1 MTGLGPD
8 RFIMVGETP
17 YAHEREGLELIR
29 SSLPDRDP
37 YHARCLV
44 DLVDRDAGR
53 LYEIDA
59 IVLGYAAIFLVEL
72 KHYEGRI
79 EGDEHG
85 WTWTPPGSRP
95 LLRDNPF
102 SATYRKAQAL
112 ASRLAKHYG
121 GPGPLPWVQPLIVL
135 SNAEVENRLSP
146 EGKMAVVTRE
156 GIADAIM
163 RSRFP
168 NPPRQAQG
176 PRIDEPTMRHVLR
189 AFDRAGL
196 QPRKGKLR
204 VGSFVL
210 GSILEDGPNYQDREA
225 THESLPN
232 VVQRARIYLEPQQT
246 SKDNRARLRAAA
258 EREYRLLHSV
268 REHATVLSP
277 QHYSIEPLGPT
288 LLFEGFEGGMRL
300 DRFLARHP
308 DLVFAKRIE
317 ILRQLAHGLSYC
329 HKRSVVHGGLSPE
342 AVLVRERPGE
352 TGETKVEARLFNF
365 HLGSGE
371 SISPTKHRSLLA
383 TAPLEAYQ
391 APELVADP
399 TATSSASDVFSLGA
413 LAYWLFTGQAPAD
426 DRASLLTRLAREHCL
441 DPSAAADD
449 LPEPVIDAVQQ
460 ATQLD
465 VVSRIDDPTTW
476 IECLVADLRPAEAEP
491 ESTRHVL
498 EAEQGDILVERF
510 TVEKVLGHGA
520 SARVLH
526 VVEDDKRHYALK
538 VSLGEEHDE
547 RLRAEG
553 EVLATLRHA
562 RIVQWHETLE
572 MSGRV
577 CLLLSLAG
585 DATLREVLRDQGTLE
600 LDYAIRYGEDLLDAL
615 RHLEE
620 HRIPHRDIKPANLGT
635 GTAGKSAKHLTLF
648 DFSLVTVP
656 DVEVD
661 AGTAAYRDPFL
672 HLRGRWDHHA
682 DRWSAAVTLH
692 EMLTGERPSYGAPGQ
707 SPLVP
712 EAKLRLSAERFD
724 AGVRD
729 RLVAFFTRA
738 LAREVEQRFASAD
751 EMRRAWLACV
761 DGPIAPGPGDSIT
774 AGKRPHVDLE
784 ALTDAQVREIRPDTP
799 IGALP
804 LSMRARNALDRA
816 GLTRAEELLRLP
828 PNRLSAIRGI
838 GRKVTQE
845 ILGVRDRWRSLGAG
859 EAEPAEAFMPGYAG
873 PDLRVDAAGLSAE
886 LAEALERGGLPSLG
900 AVARAPR
907 SQVEAIAEREG
918 TGAEALRG
926 TLERLQAA
934 ELEAAA
940 PTTLEGWL
948 RASFPAGEA
957 KDRRAMEWLRQLFG
971 LEAPFVGRLGVVGSE
986 VAEHAKKTRARIQ
999 QVHAQQRAWWSGQA
1013 WKPTLVRVV
1022 IEAVESLGGVA
1033 TVQQAASTLA
1043 VRMGHEGAIEDD
1055 PLTLAGFAALVRVAA
1070 EVDPEAE
1077 EPSLAYRRRER
1088 SDRAERWEPW
1098 VFVEAAGERGHERL
1112 WTLAERLGD
1121 AADEL
1126 AARPVL
1132 ASPGEARRVLAEIVE
1147 GTPLAEA
1154 RVGATRLLD
1163 LAAAASKQAAR
1174 SSRLELYPKGL
1185 PAKRALELSAQVIT
1199 PRLTPE
1205 QVLRR
1210 VASRYPAAES
1220 LPQRPALDGLLWDL
1234 LKLRWNEA
1242 EGCYAGESTGEPTS
1256 VLSDSSRPVSRHPT
1270 AMPGQVRSRSDA
1282 ALRGKDFEDDL
1293 QVVVERRGLRV
1304 LGVSPAHA
1312 PQAIEELERVLG
1324 VEAVVLDRELIAE
1337 MEAVAVERKIKGPE
1351 VLWAA
1356 DAAGPQGK
1364 AWPRLLMVARQAAE
1378 RLMARLLPPREPL
1391 LLVQCGLVARY
1402 ELGELLERILGAS
1415 QEDEAAAIVM
1425 VIPGRED
1432 DAGVPRINDRLAVP
1446 GLLRGQ
1452 SGWIPRE
1459 WIRNDHRRPAT
1470 EHPV

>member
-37 YHARCLV
+37 YHMRCLV
-44 DLVDRDAGR
+44 ELLDRTANR

-59 IVLGYAAIFLVEL
+59 IVLGYSAIFLVEL
-72 KHYEGRI
+72 KHYDGLL

-95 LLRDNPF
+95 LLRDNPL
-102 SATYRKAQAL
+102 SVTNHKAKVL
-112 ASRLAKHYG
+112 RERLAKHHTG
-121 GPGPLPWVQPLIVL
+121 HGPLPWVQPLIVL
-135 SNAEVENRLSP
+135 SHAGVENRLSLD
-146 EGKMAVVTRE
+146 GKVAVVTRE

-163 RSRFP
+163 RSQFP
-168 NPPRQAQG
+168 GAPRQAQG
-176 PRIDEPTMRHVLR
+176 SRIDGPTMRQIMR

-204 VGSFVL
+204 AGGFVL
-210 GSILEDGPNYQDREA
+210 GAILEDGPNYQDREA
-225 THESLPN
+225 THESMPN
-232 VVQRARIYLEPQQT
+232 VMQRARIYLEPQQT
-246 SKDNRARLRAAA
+246 SPDHRARLRAAA

-277 QHYSIEPLGPT
+277 QHYSLEPLGPT
-288 LLFEGFEGGMRL
+288 LLFEDFEGGMRL

-308 DLVFAKRIE
+308 DLAFAKRLE

-329 HKRSVVHGGLSPE
+329 HKRGVVHGGLSPE

-352 TGETKVEARLFNF
+352 KGETKIEARMFNF

-391 APELVADP
+391 APELAADP
-399 TATSSASDVFSLGA
+399 AATTSASDTFSLGA
-413 LAYWLFTGQAPAD
+413 LAYWLFTGHAPAQ
-426 DRASLLTRLAREHCL
+426 DRMSLLERLTREQCL
-441 DPSAAADD
+441 DPSAVADD

-460 ATQLD
+460 ATHLD
-465 VVSRIDDPTTW
+465 VVAREDDPVAW
-476 IECLVADLRPAEAEP
+476 IESLVVLLRPPEAEP
-491 ESTRHVL
+491 ESSRHVL
-498 EAEQGDILVERF
+498 EAEQGDILIERF

-520 SARVLH
+520 TARVLH
-526 VVEDDKRHYALK
+526 VAEDGGRHFALK

-553 EVLATLRHA
+553 RVLETLRHA

-572 MSGRV
+572 INGRV

-585 DATLREVLRDQGTLE
+585 DRTLREVLRDQGTLE

-620 HRIPHRDIKPANLGT
+620 HGIPHRDIKPANLGT
-635 GTAGKSAKHLTLF
+635 GTTGKSAKHLTLY
-648 DFSLVTVP
+648 DFSLVSVP
-656 DVEVD
+656 DTEVD

-692 EMLTGERPSYGAPGQ
+692 EMVTGERPGYGAPGQ

-712 EAKLRLSAERFD
+712 ESKLRLSAERFD
-724 AGVRD
+724 AAARD

-738 LAREVEQRFASAD
+738 LAKDVEQRFASAD

-761 DGPIAPGPGDSIT
+761 DGQSAPGPGDSIT
-774 AGKRPHVDLE
+774 TGKRIPPDLE
-784 ALTDAQVREIRPDTP
+784 SLTDAQVREIRPDTP

-804 LSMRARNALDRA
+804 LSVRARNALDRA

-838 GRKVTQE
+838 GRKVAQE
-845 ILGVRDRWRSLGAG
+845 ILVLRDRWRSLGAG
-859 EAEPAEAFMPGYAG
+859 EAEPAEGFMPGYAG
-873 PDLRVDAAGLSAE
+873 PDLRVDAAGLPEE
-886 LAEALERGGLPSLG
+886 LAQALERGGLPSLG

-907 SQVEAIAEREG
+907 SQVEAIATRRG
-918 TGAEALRG
+918 QGAGMLRAV
-926 TLERLQAA
+926 LERLQAA
-934 ELEAAA
+934 EIEEPA
-940 PTTLEGWL
+940 PTSLEGWL
-948 RASFPAGEA
+948 LALFSS
-957 KDRRAMEWLRQLFG
+957 KDRSVGERMRQLFG
-971 LEAPFVGRLGVVGSE
+971 LDEPFVGRLGVTSGE
-986 VAEHAKKTRARIQ
+986 VAEPARVTRARIGQ
-999 QVHAQQRAWWSGQA
+999 IHASQRAWWSGQP
-1013 WKPTLVRVV
+1013 WKPTLVRAV
-1022 IEAVESLGGVA
+1022 IDAVESLGGVA
-1033 TVQQAASTLA
+1033 TVRQAASALA
-1043 VRMGHEGAIEDD
+1043 VRMGHEGTIEED
-1055 PLTLAGFAALVRVAA
+1055 PRTLAGYAALVRVAA
-1070 EVDPEAE
+1070 EVEPGAE
-1077 EPSLAYRRRER
+1077 GASLAYCRRDRGER
-1088 SDRAERWEPW
+1088 GDGGERWEPW
-1098 VFVEAAGERGHERL
+1098 VYVEAAGERGQERL
-1112 WTLAERLGD
+1112 WTLAERLGA

-1126 AARPVL
+1126 ADRPVL

-1147 GTPLAEA
+1147 GTPLAEE

-1163 LAAAASKQAAR
+1163 LAAAASKRAAR
-1174 SSRLELYPKGL
+1174 SSRLELYPRGL

-1199 PRLTPE
+1199 PKLTPE

-1220 LPQRPALDGLLWDL
+1220 LPLRPALDGLLWEL
-1234 LKLRWNEA
+1234 LKLRWDEGA
-1242 EGCYAGESTGEPTS
+1242 GCYAGESVAEPTS
-1256 VLSDSSRPVSRHPT
+1256 VVSDRHPT
-1270 AMPGQVRSRSDA
+1270 AMPGQARSRSDA
-1282 ALRGKDFEDDL
+1282 ALRGKDFADDL
-1293 QVVVERRGLRV
+1293 QVVVERRALRV

-1312 PQAIEELERVLG
+1312 PRAIEELEKALG
-1324 VEAVVLDRELIAE
+1324 VEAMVLDHELIAE
-1337 MEAVAVERKIKGPE
+1337 METVAVERKIKGPE

-1356 DAAGPQGK
+1356 DAAGAQGR
-1364 AWPRLLMVARQAAE
+1364 AWPRLLMVAREAAA
-1378 RLMARLLPPREPL
+1378 RVAARLLPPREPL
-1391 LLVQCGLVARY
+1391 LLVQCGLIARY
-1402 ELGELLERILGAS
+1402 ELGELLERIVAAS
-1415 QEDEAAAIVM
+1415 QADEAAAIVM
-1425 VIPGRED
+1425 VLPGRED
-1432 DAGVPRINDRLAVP
+1432 GVAPMINDRIAVP
-1446 GLLRGQ
+1446 GLLSGQ

-1459 WIRNDHRRPAT
+1459 WIRNDHARPAT
-1470 EHPV
+1470 EH